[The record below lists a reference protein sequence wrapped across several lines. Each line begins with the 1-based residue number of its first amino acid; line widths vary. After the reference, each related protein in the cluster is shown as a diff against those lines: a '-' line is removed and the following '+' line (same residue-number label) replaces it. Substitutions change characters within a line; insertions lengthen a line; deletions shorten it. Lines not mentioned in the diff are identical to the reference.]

1 MNKVNYLAL
10 GAVALTLIAVFSPWL
25 EVYAAGLASDLND
38 SVQPVVVHGISIGY
52 GIFGMLVAL
61 LGGFLVY
68 KEYRWT
74 FVAGIVNFIDGYG
87 YLHEW
92 FGAGTHD
99 SGNYGDVTSRSAVDP
114 RFGIYLFIVASLA
127 FIVFTLK
134 YYKMKKPVAILPSEP
149 IPDEFSQ
156 PAYAQKSAAH
166 SQVYQ
171 PSNIQPMTTSST
183 ETPSEKASTETPN
196 EQVPATEKAVEQS
209 AESTIIPEPVI
220 PTEPLAPTVP
230 AEPAS
235 PTAPVQPKEVP
246 AEPAKVIVHEA
257 APAYHA
263 PKESSTPHQHYVEPE
278 KKKSSTAW
286 IYILI
291 MVLVLAGAGVYVM
304 TNTTSQKSQEK
315 TEQSINDE
323 KARLQIIINEV
334 NQDVSDRKYD
344 DALLKINSI
353 NWLYDPTANKGYV
366 DQYNSQRENL
376 RNTIEQLKSNQ
387 SLDDQKHAAD
397 KANEQVQ
404 QPIQSSDSIH

>member
-1 MNKVNYLAL
+1 MNYLAL

-25 EVYAAGLASDLND
+25 EVYAAGLTSDLND

-52 GIFGMLVAL
+52 GIFGMLIAL

-114 RFGIYLFIVASLA
+114 RFGIYLFIVASLT

-134 YYKMKKPVAILPSEP
+134 YYKMKKPVAVLPSEP
-149 IPDEFSQ
+149 TPNEYRQ
-156 PAYAQKSAAH
+156 PANVSKNVSS

-183 ETPSEKASTETPN
+183 ETPSEKASTETPK
-196 EQVPATEKAVEQS
+196 EQVPATEKAAEQATENPNVS
-209 AESTIIPEPVI
+209 EPVTPI
-220 PTEPLAPTVP
+220 EPVAPTVP
-230 AEPAS
+230 AAPVEPAA
-235 PTAPVQPKEVP
+235 PTAPVQPKETP
-246 AEPAKVIVHEA
+246 IEPSKVIVHEA

-263 PKESSTPHQHYVEPE
+263 PKESAAPHQQYVEPE
-278 KKKSSTAW
+278 KNKSSTAW

-376 RNTIEQLKSNQ
+376 RNTIEQLKTNQ
-387 SLDDQKHAAD
+387 GMDDQKHASD
-397 KANEQVQ
+397 KANESVQ